1 MKTEIHDKVF
11 FAALVVLVLLAIS
24 LKGQTVGTV
33 AVTTLRTVT
42 ATAGP
47 LVCTF
52 TNPNPPAFE
61 MRCTVAGV
69 VKLTQNATPAVGAG
83 GVAGQYNE
91 GAEAITW
98 IVTQPTAGVVGWDI
112 AANGVRQTGSF

>member
-1 MKTEIHDKVF
+1 MR
-11 FAALVVLVLLAIS
+11 LLALLIS
-24 LKGQTVGTV
+24 SVLAAQTTGTV

-42 ATAGP
+42 ATAGV
-47 LVCTF
+47 LICTF

-61 MRCTVAGV
+61 MRCTVSGA
-69 VKLTQNATPAVGAG
+69 VKLQQTATPAVGAG
-83 GVAGQYNE
+83 GVTGQFNE